1 MGAPSWLTDQGF
13 AGKLED
19 VLRGTRP
26 IGREDSALTMT
37 QTLLRML
44 GTNIY
49 PSIAKLSRIRN
60 VRNMKREIDDAKND
74 MKRLMKDAMG
84 QQRGKDDIQGIRK
97 QYMAYIKD
105 LTTRLREYMAESKVH
120 PNLQ

>member
-1 MGAPSWLTDQGF
+1 MLNYILGMGAPSWLTDQGF

-49 PSIAKLSRIRN
+49 PDPIPKHLP
-60 VRNMKREIDDAKND
+60 
-74 MKRLMKDAMG
+74 
-84 QQRGKDDIQGIRK
+84 
-97 QYMAYIKD
+97 
-105 LTTRLREYMAESKVH
+105 H
-120 PNLQ
+120 PQCQEHEAGDR

>member
-1 MGAPSWLTDQGF
+1 
-13 AGKLED
+13 
-19 VLRGTRP
+19 
-26 IGREDSALTMT
+26 MT

-49 PSIAKLSRIRN
+49 PIDPKLSRIRN
-60 VRNMKREIDDAKND
+60 VRNMRREIDDAKND

-84 QQRGKDDIQGIRK
+84 QQRGKDDIQGIRE

-105 LTTRLREYMAESKVH
+105 LTVRLREYMAESKVH

>member
-1 MGAPSWLTDQGF
+1 M
-13 AGKLED
+13 
-19 VLRGTRP
+19 
-26 IGREDSALTMT
+26 
-37 QTLLRML
+37 
-44 GTNIY
+44 NIY
-49 PSIAKLSRIRN
+49 PIDPKLSRIRN
-60 VRNMKREIDDAKND
+60 IRNMKREIDDSKND

-84 QQRGKDDIQGIRK
+84 QQRGKDDIQGIRE

>member
-1 MGAPSWLTDQGF
+1 
-13 AGKLED
+13 
-19 VLRGTRP
+19 
-26 IGREDSALTMT
+26 
-37 QTLLRML
+37 
-44 GTNIY
+44 
-49 PSIAKLSRIRN
+49 
-60 VRNMKREIDDAKND
+60 MKREIDDAKND

-84 QQRGKDDIQGIRK
+84 QQRGKDDIQGIRE